1 METEFIEM
9 KAQDVTASDDD
20 NKEDDDDSGSIQS
33 QPSKISDGTSISSH
47 LKANNGV
54 KQTQQLES
62 RLDRTKRQFDV
73 IISRSISVE
82 LQCVRLRQM
91 DDPLP

>member
-1 METEFIEM
+1 M

-54 KQTQQLES
+54 KPTQ
-62 RLDRTKRQFDV
+62 
-73 IISRSISVE
+73 
-82 LQCVRLRQM
+82 
-91 DDPLP
+91 